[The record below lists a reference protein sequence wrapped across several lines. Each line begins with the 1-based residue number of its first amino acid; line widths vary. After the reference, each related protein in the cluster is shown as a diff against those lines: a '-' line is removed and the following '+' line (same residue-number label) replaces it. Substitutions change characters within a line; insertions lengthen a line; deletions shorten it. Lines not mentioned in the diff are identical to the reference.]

1 MRLKITNERAA
12 ELGLLLYADDCIN
25 CEFCFECHETYDES
39 DIEQAINDG
48 YECPDIDEEYLH
60 EKMTEEE
67 YNAYRHGGLEV
78 IP

>member
-1 MRLKITNERAA
+1 MRLKITKERAT
-12 ELGLLLYADDCIN
+12 ELGLLLCADDCVN

-48 YECPDIDEEYLH
+48 YECPGIDDERLCEE
-60 EKMTEEE
+60 MTEEE
-67 YNAYRHGGLEV
+67 YYAYRHGGLEI